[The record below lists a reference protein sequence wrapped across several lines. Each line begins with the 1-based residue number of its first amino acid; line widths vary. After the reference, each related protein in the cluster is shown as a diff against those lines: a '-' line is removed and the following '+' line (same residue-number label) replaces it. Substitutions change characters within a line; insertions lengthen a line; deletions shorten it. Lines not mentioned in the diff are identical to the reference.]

1 MPANASPTSPRQPST
16 LETKVT
22 FIALGT
28 ETVPAARRNI
38 TIRSRSFRPP
48 KRQDKAPIRT
58 PIANTMSSAIV
69 LFLTL
74 QAQQTAKSRKVIL
87 QICPM
92 YGSVQ
97 LLLSQ
102 ITSRI
107 SAARPR

>member
-1 MPANASPTSPRQPST
+1 
-16 LETKVT
+16 
-22 FIALGT
+22 
-28 ETVPAARRNI
+28 
-38 TIRSRSFRPP
+38 
-48 KRQDKAPIRT
+48 
-58 PIANTMSSAIV
+58 MSSVIV

-87 QICPM
+87 QISPI
-92 YGSVQ
+92 YGFVQ